1 MVKVSSKDSVYI
13 TVSQAQLLI
22 EDVVASEASRLEH
35 AAVPLSSWLSWSNS
49 LYLRSLAVIFTLLE
63 QSLSLAN
70 MAQDFSP
77 ADPRSLLPPLLACL
91 PTAFVSPRPPPALLP
106 LLSPILRQ
114 RVQLLSA
121 TAASISESWLTL
133 LCWEPEHASKL
144 AGIVESS
151 AFEPHPVSGEIE
163 YGDIGNLKYRRLD
176 EETLQSQVT
185 LHELGIV
192 IVYLWCV
199 GDQEGGGSGWRVSEL
214 NPTEGISTMEPQ
226 EWSDTINEADERA
239 RRALATN
246 GVGGRMTSLSNEG
259 THQDENEDN
268 GDDDDYWAQY
278 DHTPS
283 RTPAIKHSPAPPDH
297 SNAVNHNRNTSDA
310 DYYAQYAQV
319 QPAMDN
325 HDPSEDS
332 RGTGPTSVDGNSV
345 TAATSRLGAE
355 ASNRIVGLP
364 ALDNTEI
371 PSTIIH
377 TRPSSSSSASD
388 TVARL
393 EDSAASQSHAEVAI
407 HQHISSSLK
416 NLFRLARA
424 TGIEREEFE
433 RLVRTELDTLGLMIE
448 DG

>member
-1 MVKVSSKDSVYI
+1 
-13 TVSQAQLLI
+13 
-22 EDVVASEASRLEH
+22 
-35 AAVPLSSWLSWSNS
+35 
-49 LYLRSLAVIFTLLE
+49 
-63 QSLSLAN
+63 

-91 PTAFVSPRPPPALLP
+91 PTALVSPRPPPALLP

-121 TAASISESWLTL
+121 TAGPSESWLPL

-144 AGIVESS
+144 ASIVESS

-163 YGDIGNLKYRRLD
+163 YGDAGNLKYRRLD

-192 IVYLWCV
+192 IVYLWCE

-214 NPTEGISTMEPQ
+214 SPAEGISTLEPQ
-226 EWSDTINEADERA
+226 EWSNTIDEANARA
-239 RRALATN
+239 KRALVTN
-246 GVGGRMTSLSNEG
+246 GVGDGRTSLSNGG
-259 THQDENEDN
+259 THEDENEDS

-283 RTPAIKHSPAPPDH
+283 RTPATNHSPAPLDH
-297 SNAVNHNRNTSDA
+297 SNAVNDNRTSSDT

-325 HDPSEDS
+325 HDPSEDLS
-332 RGTGPTSVDGNSV
+332 GIGPTSLDGNTM

-355 ASNRIVGLP
+355 ASKGTVALP
-364 ALDNTEI
+364 SLDNTDI
-371 PSTIIH
+371 PSTIVH

-393 EDSAASQSHAEVAI
+393 EDSAASQSHAEIAI

-433 RLVRTELDTLGLMIE
+433 RLVRTELDTLGLMTE